1 MFGKKKKS
9 VIVGQVSAVGKIFA
23 LRNIRNCKDF
33 VFESFKWLRQSK
45 DNIAFVSLEKK
56 DEADPN
62 YVIIRIELYKKLL
75 ASLIELEKAQ
85 DDIYYIK
92 EIIKEMEKEEN
103 S

>member
-9 VIVGQVSAVGKIFA
+9 VVVKQVSAVGKIFA
-23 LRNIRNCKDF
+23 LRNIRDCKAF
-33 VFESFKWLRQSK
+33 VFESFKWLRQNEN
-45 DNIAFVSLEKK
+45 NIAFLSVEKK
-56 DEADPN
+56 DEELPN
-62 YVIIRIELYKKLL
+62 YVIIRAELYKDLVAALL
-75 ASLIELEKAQ
+75 ELEKTR